1 MFLKKL
7 TIQNGGTIIREIF
20 FHKGLNL
27 IVDDTITPNQQD
39 TGNNVGKTT
48 ILRLI
53 DFCLGNDGKNIYT
66 DTEFKK
72 SSNNTN
78 VEDYLKD
85 NNVIITLELIRD
97 SEREDLQKI
106 IIRKNFN
113 SYKKKIQ
120 EINGAAYNDKD
131 FNGKLKELIFNS
143 TIDKPTFRQIIS
155 KNIRYEGNRIKNT
168 VKVLYYGTTFERY
181 EALYLFWLGIESDSS
196 ARKQQLH
203 DLQSIEKK
211 LQSKLIKENDLP
223 QIEQALLIV
232 ERDIKK
238 LNKKKESLN
247 LNDNFNEEI
256 IILNNLKSKIN
267 RLAAEINRLEL
278 RKELIIE
285 SKMEFESDLV
295 NINTDRIKL
304 LYKNA
309 KRFISDIQITFE
321 QTLAFHNN
329 MLSEKIKFV
338 TKELPSLNNE
348 LIKHEKQLNTYLSE
362 EKHLSQKLYKSG
374 AFDDLEELITEL
386 NKEHE
391 KKGTFEEQKRLWV
404 NSNKALK
411 KIKEELEIIN
421 QGIANKET
429 LIESR
434 ITKFNEFFSELS
446 MKLYDE
452 RFYLSHSKNDR
463 AYLLNINSIEGN
475 LGTGKKKGQI
485 AAFDFA
491 HIQFCDEIQF
501 PCLHFIL
508 HDQNENIHDNQ
519 IKTLLETSNQTNCQ
533 YIFPVLRD
541 KLPSEVDI
549 SKYEIISLSQTDKL
563 FRIE

>member
-1 MFLKKL
+1 
-7 TIQNGGTIIREIF
+7 
-20 FHKGLNL
+20 
-27 IVDDTITPNQQD
+27 
-39 TGNNVGKTT
+39 
-48 ILRLI
+48 
-53 DFCLGNDGKNIYT
+53 
-66 DTEFKK
+66 
-72 SSNNTN
+72 
-78 VEDYLKD
+78 
-85 NNVIITLELIRD
+85 
-97 SEREDLQKI
+97 
-106 IIRKNFN
+106 
-113 SYKKKIQ
+113 
-120 EINGAAYNDKD
+120 
-131 FNGKLKELIFNS
+131 IFNS

-168 VKVLYYGTTFERY
+168 VKVLYYGTTLEQY

-196 ARKQQLH
+196 ARKQQLY

-211 LQSKLIKENDLP
+211 LQSKLIKENDLS

-238 LNKKKESLN
+238 LNEKKESLN

-256 IILNNLKSKIN
+256 VTLNNLKSTIN

-295 NINTDRIKL
+295 NINTDQIKL

-338 TKELPSLNNE
+338 TNELPSLNNE
-348 LIKHEKQLNTYLSE
+348 LIKHKKQLNTYLSE

-374 AFDDLEELITEL
+374 AIEELEELITEL

-391 KKGTFEEQKRLWV
+391 KKGTFEEQKRLWN
-404 NSNKALK
+404 NSNKELK

-429 LIESR
+429 LIKSR
-434 ITKFNEFFSELS
+434 ITKFNEFLSELS

-463 AYLLNINSIEGN
+463 AYLLNINSIEGHP
-475 LGTGKKKGQI
+475 GTGKKKGQI

-491 HIQFCDEIQF
+491 HIQ
-501 PCLHFIL
+501 
-508 HDQNENIHDNQ
+508 
-519 IKTLLETSNQTNCQ
+519 
-533 YIFPVLRD
+533 
-541 KLPSEVDI
+541 
-549 SKYEIISLSQTDKL
+549 
-563 FRIE
+563 

>member
-338 TKELPSLNNE
+338 TNELPSLNNE

-362 EKHLSQKLYKSG
+362 EKHLSQKLYKS
-374 AFDDLEELITEL
+374 
-386 NKEHE
+386 
-391 KKGTFEEQKRLWV
+391 V
-404 NSNKALK
+404 N
-411 KIKEELEIIN
+411 
-421 QGIANKET
+421 
-429 LIESR
+429 
-434 ITKFNEFFSELS
+434 F
-446 MKLYDE
+446 
-452 RFYLSHSKNDR
+452 
-463 AYLLNINSIEGN
+463 
-475 LGTGKKKGQI
+475 
-485 AAFDFA
+485 
-491 HIQFCDEIQF
+491 
-501 PCLHFIL
+501 
-508 HDQNENIHDNQ
+508 
-519 IKTLLETSNQTNCQ
+519 
-533 YIFPVLRD
+533 
-541 KLPSEVDI
+541 
-549 SKYEIISLSQTDKL
+549 
-563 FRIE
+563 